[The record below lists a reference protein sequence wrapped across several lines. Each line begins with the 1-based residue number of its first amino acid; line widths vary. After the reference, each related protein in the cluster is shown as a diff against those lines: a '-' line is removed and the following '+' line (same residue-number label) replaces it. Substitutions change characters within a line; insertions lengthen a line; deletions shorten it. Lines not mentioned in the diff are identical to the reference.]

1 MTPSYPNFLHPFCL
15 NTSTDLFTTNIPI
28 YLTRYKKHLIFV
40 KFPMQSENDDC
51 QEFHWNLK
59 WNILF
64 RSESIVI
71 PITRT
76 FQAVD
81 AQQCLADYIF

>member
-1 MTPSYPNFLHPFCL
+1 
-15 NTSTDLFTTNIPI
+15 
-28 YLTRYKKHLIFV
+28 
-40 KFPMQSENDDC
+40 MQSENDDC
-51 QEFHWNLK
+51 QEFHLNLK
-59 WNILF
+59 WNIRF
-64 RSESIVI
+64 HSESIVI